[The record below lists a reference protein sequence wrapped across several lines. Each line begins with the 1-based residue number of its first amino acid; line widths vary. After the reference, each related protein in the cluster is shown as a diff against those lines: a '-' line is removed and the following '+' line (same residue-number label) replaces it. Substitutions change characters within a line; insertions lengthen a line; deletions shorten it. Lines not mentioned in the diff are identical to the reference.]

1 MEREPKVIILVLN
14 WSRREETLECLASLL
29 GLEYGNYEIIVIDN
43 ASTDGSVAAIEENFP
58 GVEILRNESNL
69 GFSRGNNVGIE
80 VACKK
85 GADYICLLN
94 NDTVVDAAFLR
105 PLVELGES
113 DRMVGV
119 IGSQVFFQ
127 RRPQTVWSEGI
138 GVNGRT
144 GRVLAPLGGRSAEE
158 VGTEIRDWDGVTGA
172 AVLVK
177 REVFEKIG
185 LLDPDYFMY
194 YEDVDF
200 CLRAGR
206 AGYRVSTVPASR
218 VWHKIGSSAK
228 AGGGPVIIYYLIRNH
243 LRLINRH
250 FPLASR
256 PGRWLRN
263 SAIIAYNLAWVLTQP
278 KVNKKEGLKLLRE
291 GIRDY
296 FRGEFGPKPGGPA

>member
-80 VACKK
+80 VALKR

-94 NDTVVDAAFLR
+94 NDTIVDAGLLR
-105 PLVELGES
+105 PLVELGEGE
-113 DRMVGV
+113 DRVGV
-119 IGSQVFFQ
+119 IGPRVFFY
-127 RRPQTVWSEGI
+127 RRPQTIWSEGI
-138 GVNGRT
+138 RVNGRT
-144 GRVLAPLGGRSAEE
+144 GRVLAPLGGRPEKDA
-158 VGTEIRDWDGVTGA
+158 GPGIRSWEGITGA
-172 AVLVK
+172 ALLIK
-177 REVFEKIG
+177 RKVIEEIG

-206 AGYRVSTVPASR
+206 RGYGVRTVPASR
-218 VWHKIGSSAK
+218 VWHKISSSSK
-228 AGGGPVIIYYLIRNH
+228 SDGGPVIIYYLIRNH

-296 FRGEFGPKPGGPA
+296 FRGEFGPKPDGPA